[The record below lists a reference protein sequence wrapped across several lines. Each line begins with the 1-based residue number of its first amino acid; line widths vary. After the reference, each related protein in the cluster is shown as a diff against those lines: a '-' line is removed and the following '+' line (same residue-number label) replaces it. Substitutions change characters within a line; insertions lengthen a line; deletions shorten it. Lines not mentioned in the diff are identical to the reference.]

1 MHYYVISNDDD
12 RREHWETTLR
22 ERGFDVVEEYDSDA
36 VIVTLG
42 GDGTILYAA
51 RTLPD
56 PTILP
61 VRTGRSKGYKT
72 CLESTQLVA
81 TLEELEAGDAGV
93 SEVCTEHRKIGA
105 YRDGTQLGG
114 KFDAVNEISLHHS
127 SPTLAAVLSVRIR
140 DGDERY
146 QYERVI
152 GDGVLVATP
161 FGSTAYYHSIT
172 GGTFSEGL
180 GVAFNNVHTP
190 VETPSHMVV
199 SDNAVVE
206 VETPESEHAASGVL
220 TRDNAEEVYEL
231 AVGEPVEIR
240 HSGDTV
246 EILDPVAQEE

>member
-1 MHYYVISNDDD
+1 MHYHVISNDDD
-12 RREHWETTLR
+12 RRKHWETTLR

-51 RTLPD
+51 RTFPD

-72 CLESTQLVA
+72 RLETTQLVA
-81 TLEELEAGDAGV
+81 TLDELEASGEGMSD
-93 SEVCTEHRKIGA
+93 VCTEYRKIGA
-105 YRDGTQLGG
+105 YRDGTQLRGG
-114 KFDAVNEISLHHS
+114 FDGINEISLHHS

-146 QYERVI
+146 RYERVI

-180 GVAFNNVHTP
+180 GIAFNNVHTP

-199 SDNAVVE
+199 SDDAVVE
-206 VETPESEHAASGVL
+206 VEMPESEHAASGVL
-220 TRDNAEEVYEL
+220 TRDNAEGVYEL

-240 HSGDTV
+240 YSEETV
-246 EILDPVAQEE
+246 EILDPLSEDE